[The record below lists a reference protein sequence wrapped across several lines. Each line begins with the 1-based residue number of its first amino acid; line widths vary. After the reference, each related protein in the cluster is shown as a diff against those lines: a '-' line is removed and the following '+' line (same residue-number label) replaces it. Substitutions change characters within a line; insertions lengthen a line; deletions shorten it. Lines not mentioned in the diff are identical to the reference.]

1 MKRWMHLTFIAI
13 GTLAV
18 IGAATVAVASRH
30 GETKKARVLDLPA
43 HPVAL
48 RDDASAIARGK
59 YLFESRGCT
68 DCHGLDGAGR
78 TFVDDGKGLRLAG
91 PNISPGPGSVVA
103 HYTPAD
109 WEHSIRHGVKPD
121 GTPLMVMPAEDYNR
135 LTDDDLSALVAWLR
149 HMPPAAGGAAVIE
162 FPLPLRAM
170 YGLGLI
176 QDAAEKIDHRLPP
189 QQAVA
194 EGVTREHGQY
204 VAAMCQGCH
213 GAGLA
218 GGKIPGTPPDWP
230 AAANLTPGEGSAMP
244 RYASADQF
252 TAMLRTGKRPDGS
265 AVSRVMPFEALGR
278 LNDTDAQ
285 ALYLYLQG
293 VPAKAAGTR

>member
-1 MKRWMHLTFIAI
+1 MKRWMHLTLIAL

-18 IGAATVAVASRH
+18 IGAATVAAASRH
-30 GETKKARVLDLPA
+30 GETKKTRVLDLPA

-48 RDDASAIARGK
+48 REDAPAIARGK

-78 TFVDDGKGLRLAG
+78 TFMNDGKGLRLAG

-103 HYTPAD
+103 QYGAAD
-109 WEHSIRHGVKPD
+109 WERSIRHGVKP
-121 GTPLMVMPAEDYNR
+121 V
-135 LTDDDLSALVAWLR
+135 
-149 HMPPAAGGAAVIE
+149 AGGAAVIE

-176 QDAAEKIDHRLPP
+176 QDAAEKIDHALPP
-189 QQAVA
+189 QPPVA
-194 EGVTREHGQY
+194 EGVTPEHGRY

-218 GGKIPGTPPDWP
+218 GGRIPGTPPDWP

-244 RYASADQF
+244 RYASAEQF
-252 TAMLRTGKRPDGS
+252 TAMLRTGRRPDGS

-278 LNDTDAQ
+278 MNDTDAQ

-293 VPAKAAGTR
+293 VPARAAGTH